1 MVVLAGTERGE
12 FLRENEGQK
21 ITDVADTDTREFE
34 QQTAHEQEVVEDE
47 SNYEDIKYAAVKEEI
62 TRDSVKTE
70 AWTGSESVE
79 KFEEDDDKSL
89 PVRLLDVIQA
99 DFSWPP
105 GLEVPNFHRMR
116 WRHGNRHMLEVRGNK
131 SLFASLTE
139 KCPEIPQS
147 AAFSLEG
154 TQVTMRR
161 MLMVC
166 QLLLVMVILI
176 MTMM

>member
-1 MVVLAGTERGE
+1 M
-12 FLRENEGQK
+12 
-21 ITDVADTDTREFE
+21 
-34 QQTAHEQEVVEDE
+34 VEDK
-47 SNYEDIKYAAVKEEI
+47 SNSEDKKYAAVKEEI
-62 TRDSVKTE
+62 TRDLVKTE

-79 KFEEDDDKSL
+79 KFEEDDDMSL

-116 WRHGNRHMLEVRGNK
+116 WRHGNRHMLEVSGNK
-131 SLFASLTE
+131 SLFATLTE
-139 KCPEIPQS
+139 KCPKIPES

-154 TQVTMRR
+154 TQVTMGRR
-161 MLMVC
+161 VMAC

-176 MTMM
+176 MIMM